1 MVEKIKRINK
11 MKKPTILAL
20 VVEDEEVLSALI
32 KKKFERENIEVVCAR
47 TADDGLKI
55 LKERGKVDFI
65 WLDHYLLGDKDGI
78 DFVKEVK
85 KNKDWQDIPI
95 FVVSNT
101 AGPEKK
107 KLYCDLGI
115 TKYYVKADY
124 QLDEIIEE
132 IRKILKQK

>member
-1 MVEKIKRINK
+1 

>member
-1 MVEKIKRINK
+1 

-32 KKKFERENIEVVCAR
+32 KKKFERENIEVICTR

-55 LKERGKVDFI
+55 LKEKGKVDFI

-85 KNKDWQDIPI
+85 NNKDWQDIPI

-107 KLYCDLGI
+107 KLYCELGI

-132 IRKILKQK
+132 IRKILDQK